1 MPKRKIPL
9 VNQEIYHVFNRSV
22 AKQPIFHNKKEN
34 ETFLSLL
41 EYYRFPNP
49 PLRFSHYQRL
59 NTQDKTKLLRGL
71 YKKNKHL
78 VEIYSFSIMPNH
90 YHLLLKQSLNSG
102 IMNFIRLIQ
111 NSYARF
117 LNLRYKRSG
126 SLFQSPFKAVRLET
140 DEQFIHVARYIH
152 LNPVKAG
159 LCQHPKEHLWTSHLY
174 YLTDCKGYDWL
185 FRDIL
190 REYGKTTRV
199 ARQNFDLMV
208 RGNLSEEIIQAIE
221 QPKNGI
227 IGGDFFVSWVNE
239 NFVESRHKKAKEISR
254 KEKELQSSVTG
265 RDIIENIQHC
275 YDVNLAELRST
286 IRGQRNEAR
295 SLAIYLMR
303 HRLGYS
309 LKTISRWFRVENEY
323 VIAKTLS
330 RFKKDLNEKTC
341 LKRMREIEHAVLRK
355 ASP

>member
-152 LNPVKAG
+152 LNPLTSFVIRDFNDLKSYQWNSY
-159 LCQHPKEHLWTSHLY
+159 LDYLSFTLRKFINTSFLMNYFKNIEKFEEFTKDNLDYQRKLEKLKHL
-174 YLTDCKGYDWL
+174 
-185 FRDIL
+185 
-190 REYGKTTRV
+190 
-199 ARQNFDLMV
+199 
-208 RGNLSEEIIQAIE
+208 
-221 QPKNGI
+221 
-227 IGGDFFVSWVNE
+227 
-239 NFVESRHKKAKEISR
+239 
-254 KEKELQSSVTG
+254 
-265 RDIIENIQHC
+265 IIE
-275 YDVNLAELRST
+275 
-286 IRGQRNEAR
+286 
-295 SLAIYLMR
+295 
-303 HRLGYS
+303 
-309 LKTISRWFRVENEY
+309 
-323 VIAKTLS
+323 
-330 RFKKDLNEKTC
+330 
-341 LKRMREIEHAVLRK
+341 
-355 ASP
+355 